1 MGVATVIKAIERFLE
16 RRPWLP
22 TALVMASFL
31 VSMTAVAVLFGN
43 LCWARHR
50 FMPELSDE
58 VIVLVGQVQELSA
71 KISVF
76 GGGLLV
82 LSPIVL
88 AYFKKFRAVVALLVW
103 GVCGFLVMAI
113 IKSSIPFIVR
123 FAVAEQIRTARV
135 NLEERADSERLGIPW
150 ERRPIFRYE
159 QHRWLFGNDRY
170 VIRKTSG
177 AGRVYELWDERSR
190 PNQRARGEW
199 DGLRLLKGVVRW
211 YEDGTRLF
219 VITEKGTW
227 HFLDYETG
235 EIKEVK

>member
-1 MGVATVIKAIERFLE
+1 MFPIVVSATFWAIVFSLLAGIIVVVGVVGVGIIHRSFFVGKTEREHKEREVKMGVTTVIKAIERFLE

-43 LCWARHR
+43 LCWASCR

-58 VIVLVGQVQELSA
+58 AIVLVGQVQELSA

-103 GVCGFLVMAI
+103 G
-113 IKSSIPFIVR
+113 R
-123 FAVAEQIRTARV
+123 HQ
-135 NLEERADSERLGIPW
+135 
-150 ERRPIFRYE
+150 
-159 QHRWLFGNDRY
+159 
-170 VIRKTSG
+170 
-177 AGRVYELWDERSR
+177 
-190 PNQRARGEW
+190 
-199 DGLRLLKGVVRW
+199 
-211 YEDGTRLF
+211 
-219 VITEKGTW
+219 
-227 HFLDYETG
+227 
-235 EIKEVK
+235 

>member
-1 MGVATVIKAIERFLE
+1 MGVTTVIKAIERFLE

-58 VIVLVGQVQELSA
+58 AIVLVGQVQELSA

-88 AYFKKFRAVVALLVW
+88 VGFKKFRAVVVLLVW

-135 NLEERADSERLGIPW
+135 NLEERADSVRLGIPW

-170 VIRKTSG
+170 VIRKTSDV
-177 AGRVYELWDERSR
+177 GRVYELWDERSR

>member
-1 MGVATVIKAIERFLE
+1 MRATRMLQTLVLMLL
-16 RRPWLP
+16 RRPWLS

-58 VIVLVGQVQELSA
+58 AIVLVGQVQELSA

-88 AYFKKFRAVVALLVW
+88 AGFKKFRAVVVLLVW

-135 NLEERADSERLGIPW
+135 NLEERADSVRLGIPW

-170 VIRKTSG
+170 VIRKTSDVKK
-177 AGRVYELWDERSR
+177 VYELWDERSR
-190 PNQRARGEW
+190 PNQRAKGEW

-219 VITEKGTW
+219 VITEKGTR